1 MYKIIVVEDNVRIN
15 RYISGILKKALPSDV
30 NIESAFDGERALQM
44 AKSGV
49 DAVITDIR
57 MPKMSG
63 IELITEV
70 KKMFPKVK
78 IVIIS
83 AYEDFKVAQEA
94 IALKVDQYL
103 LKPFDDKKMIDIAK
117 GLYTESMG

>member
-83 AYEDFKVAQEA
+83 AYEDFKVAQKA
-94 IALKVDQYL
+94 IAV
-103 LKPFDDKKMIDIAK
+103 
-117 GLYTESMG
+117 